1 MIPSPVPARR
11 LVAAPTVAPL
21 LVLALAGAVVTA
33 ALGARVSDGD
43 NALHVDRAAT
53 KAVHGLFPV
62 QHGDG
67 GTAAEVVA
75 RLGSPV
81 PVALFL
87 AVLAV
92 VAYRWRGRRAL
103 VLSVLGPLAAMV
115 TTSLVLKPL
124 IGRTRGV
131 ELAYPSGHTTAVASL
146 AVTVA
151 VLVLSSRMRRGR
163 RWAVA
168 AMLAG
173 LVAAVAVALVGRDVH
188 FPTDVVGGLGVA
200 VAVVPTVAMLL
211 DAAAASVAA
220 RSAQG
225 GASRGG

>member
-1 MIPSPVPARR
+1 MSSPATPHPRR
-11 LVAAPTVAPL
+11 LVAAPHVPPL
-21 LVLALAGAVVTA
+21 LVLALAGAAVTA

-43 NALHVDRAAT
+43 HALHVDRAAT
-53 KAVHGLFPV
+53 KAVDGLFPV

-67 GTAAEVVA
+67 GVVADVVA

-81 PVALFL
+81 PVAVLL
-87 AVLAV
+87 VVLA
-92 VAYRWRGRRAL
+92 AAALRWRGRRAL
-103 VLSVLGPLAAMV
+103 ALSVLGPLAAMA

-124 IGRTRGV
+124 IARTRGV

-151 VLVLSSRMRRGR
+151 VLVLSSRMRRAR

-168 AMLAG
+168 AALAG
-173 LVAAVAVALVGRDVH
+173 LVAAVAVALIGRGVH

-200 VAVVPTVAMLL
+200 VAVVPTVATAL
-211 DAAAASVAA
+211 DALAGSVTA
-220 RSAQG
+220 RRAEAG
-225 GASRGG
+225 RAG

>member
-1 MIPSPVPARR
+1 MSSPGTPPTQR
-11 LVAAPTVAPL
+11 LVASPNVPLL
-21 LVLALAGAVVTA
+21 LVLALAGAAVTA

-43 NALHVDRAAT
+43 HALHVDRAAT
-53 KAVHGLFPV
+53 KAVDGLFPV

-67 GTAAEVVA
+67 GTVAELVA

-81 PVALFL
+81 PVAVLL
-87 AVLAV
+87 VVLAA

-103 VLSVLGPLAAMV
+103 VLSVLGPLAAMA

-168 AMLAG
+168 VTLAG
-173 LVAAVAVALVGRDVH
+173 LVAAVAVALIGRDVH

-211 DAAAASVAA
+211 DAVAASVTPRAA
-220 RSAQG
+220 
-225 GASRGG
+225 